1 MAIDFKMEKKGD
13 YLLVTCQGS
22 FMGKGLMD
30 VHQQALDYA
39 VTEGLRAILVD
50 ATGLHGYSPT
60 TMDRFGLGEA
70 IAGMQRSTRTAVW
83 IAFVGKEPIVD
94 PDRFGE
100 TVALNRGGLAK
111 VFEDTDEAAA
121 WIRECLAAQDDAKDV
136 RGS

>member
-13 YLLVTCQGS
+13 YLLVTCRGP

-50 ATGLHGYSPT
+50 ATGLHGRSPT
-60 TMDRFGLGEA
+60 TMDRFGFGEA
-70 IAGMQRSTRTAVW
+70 IAELQRRSRTAIW

-100 TVALNRGGLAK
+100 TVAVNRGGLAR

-121 WIRECLAAQDDAKDV
+121 WIRERLTA
-136 RGS
+136 